1 MATYHNKMI
10 HRAIRTRIHE
20 ICSYH
25 NVGPIWRWKD
35 PPIWTPEPGIGP
47 DCLCQVRMTGIWSH
61 AKWFHTWPLGAAT
74 VVHSHPCSI
83 PHTAAKRGWPGFQ
96 LAYSSIEIIH
106 DIKSLLNN
114 HIEFEFHNLSR
125 NNHIRNRR
133 ETDDAMPWR
142 IHIRDS
148 VQQARLGM
156 QIFLFAHWGRPAPF
170 EPTFRK
176 AHDPKVFLSAIF
188 FDTFNIKNNLVN
200 THLAIH
206 SQMHRGFKKCASPY
220 ANTPAADDWT
230 RRLKL

>member
-1 MATYHNKMI
+1 MI
-10 HRAIRTRIHE
+10 RGMKCVYIVTRINCRAQLSSIGHR
-20 ICSYH
+20 S
-25 NVGPIWRWKD
+25 PDLWRRITIQWFTARLEPGFMRFAVIITLVQYGD
-35 PPIWTPEPGIGP
+35 GRTHIWTPEPGIGP

-125 NNHIRNRR
+125 NNHLRNRR
-133 ETDDAMPWR
+133 ETDDAMPWW
-142 IHIRDS
+142 IHIRDW

-188 FDTFNIKNNLVN
+188 FRYI
-200 THLAIH
+200 
-206 SQMHRGFKKCASPY
+206 
-220 ANTPAADDWT
+220 
-230 RRLKL
+230 